1 MKLVLLMSEMQYSI
15 NVNIVNS
22 AIIIGFQC
30 TQLIEVV

>member
-1 MKLVLLMSEMQYSI
+1 MLLISEMQYSI

-22 AIIIGFQC
+22 VIIMGFQC

>member
-1 MKLVLLMSEMQYSI
+1 MLLMSEMQYSI

-22 AIIIGFQC
+22 VIITGFQY

>member
-1 MKLVLLMSEMQYSI
+1 MLLMSEMQYSI

-22 AIIIGFQC
+22 VIIMGFQF

>member
-1 MKLVLLMSEMQYSI
+1 MLLMSEMQYSI

-30 TQLIEVV
+30 TQLNEVV